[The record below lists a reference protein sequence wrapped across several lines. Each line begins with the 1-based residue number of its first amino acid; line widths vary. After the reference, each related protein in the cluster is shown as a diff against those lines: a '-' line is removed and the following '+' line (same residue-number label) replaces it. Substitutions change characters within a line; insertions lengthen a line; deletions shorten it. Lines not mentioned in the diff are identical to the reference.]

1 MINKCKIKNNQA
13 ITLVALII
21 TVIILIILAGVSLNL
36 ALGQNGIFQKS
47 KEAVDK
53 YQNAAKEEKEQLDLA
68 ARDLMLDD
76 YVQDGLM
83 LHYDAVKNTK
93 NGHDKSSTTW
103 YDLSGNNNNGTL
115 NGNVT
120 WTEDG
125 LYFDGTDDW
134 VSIGKMNYDNI
145 TIEAVIMHNR
155 KEQLEECIIGNWDG
169 GGYGIVSNN
178 YINDFDVFTKQYNYS
193 NNKRNFQVEK
203 KYSLS
208 GSYDNHKV
216 VFYENNNKTT
226 TEVEGT
232 IQSTK
237 TNTVMALGTNPHVN
251 LAQGSYFKRHNIFR
265 QNIQQGTNR

>member
-53 YQNAAKEEKEQLDLA
+53 YQNAAKQEKEQLDLA
-68 ARDLMLDD
+68 ARDLMLGD

-93 NGHDKSSTTW
+93 NGHDTNATEW

-115 NGNVT
+115 KGNVT

-125 LYFDGTDDW
+125 LYFDGIDDW
-134 VSIGKMNYDNI
+134 VSIGEMNYDNI
-145 TIEAVIMHNR
+145 TMEIVISFN
-155 KEQLEECIIGNWDG
+155 KDNSLNDYFFGNWEA
-169 GGYGIVSNN
+169 GGYGLYTLNN
-178 YINDFDVFTKQYNYS
+178 R
-193 NNKRNFQVEK
+193 NNSF
-203 KYSLS
+203 
-208 GSYDNHKV
+208 
-216 VFYENNNKTT
+216 
-226 TEVEGT
+226 
-232 IQSTK
+232 
-237 TNTVMALGTNPHVN
+237 
-251 LAQGSYFKRHNIFR
+251 
-265 QNIQQGTNR
+265 

>member
-1 MINKCKIKNNQA
+1 MKNKKLIKENA

-53 YQNAAKEEKEQLDLA
+53 YQNATKAEKEQLDIA
-68 ARDLMLDD
+68 ARDLMLGD

-93 NGHDKSSTTW
+93 NGHDKNSNTW

-115 NGNVT
+115 HEAI

-125 LYFDGTDDW
+125 LYFDGINDW
-134 VSIGKMNYDNI
+134 VGIGQMNYKNVTLEVVVEFNKVDAN
-145 TIEAVIMHNR
+145 ERAV
-155 KEQLEECIIGNWDG
+155 IGNWSQ
-169 GGYGIVSNN
+169 GGYGIANGNTKFNSFN
-178 YINDFDVFTKQYNYS
+178 VFTDKWNYVHS
-193 NNKRNFQVEK
+193 TKERQAEK

-208 GSYDNHKV
+208 ASYDNHEMV
-216 VFYENNNKTT
+216 LYMNNNKTT
-226 TEVEGT
+226 NKVEGT
-232 IQSTK
+232 IKEPEKDTIM
-237 TNTVMALGTNPHVN
+237 VLGVDPEATE
-251 LAQGSYFKRHNIFR
+251 ASICYFNRHNIFS
-265 QNIQQGTNR
+265 